1 MKKLLPVFFLLTAV
15 QTFAQTEDKRI
26 EQIRQAYKQV
36 NEQIAEAEKNFA
48 ESKIFLTELVVNK
61 GGTSYPAVGNYKETV
76 RFFYT
81 FGSREEKPYPNRLLK
96 IVTVTSRSAH
106 AEYTESLYSPAG
118 QLIFYYEKTPDAETG
133 VEKESR
139 FYLADGKLIRYQ
151 AGEKV
156 ENAGGAK
163 AKVNLRLILQR
174 QKRLMNIFQNSL
186 E

>member
-1 MKKLLPVFFLLTAV
+1 MKKILPVFFLLTAI
-15 QTFAQTEDKRI
+15 QILAQTEDKRI

-36 NEQIAEAEKNFA
+36 NEQIAESEKNFA
-48 ESKIFLTELVVNK
+48 ESEIFLTELVVNK
-61 GGTSYPAVGNYKETV
+61 GGTSYPAVGYYKETV
-76 RFFYT
+76 KFFYT

-96 IVTVTSRSAH
+96 IVSVTNRSGQV
-106 AEYTESLYSPAG
+106 EYTESLYSPAG
-118 QLIFYYEKTPDAETG
+118 QLIFYYEKIPDAETG

-139 FYLADGKLIRYQ
+139 LYLADGKLIRYQ

-156 ENAGGAK
+156 ENAGSAK
-163 AKVNLRLILQR
+163 AKTNLRLVLRR